1 MRTAGHVSLTTDNIS
16 DMARAFFK
24 ESGISASHPTTER
37 LVATFLWVLRVG
49 YEDGHRAA
57 LESVEAKLKA
67 IAAAREPLKLP
78 AHDLI
83 DAASVVRLLKVGG
96 R

>member
-1 MRTAGHVSLTTDNIS
+1 MMTLTS
-16 DMARAFFK
+16 DHLSDLARAFFK
-24 ESGISASHPTTER
+24 DIGFTQASRTTTGK
-37 LVATFLWVLRVG
+37 LVELLRWAMRVG
-49 YEDGHRAA
+49 YEDGHKAA
-57 LESVEAKLKA
+57 LESVEEKLRA

-78 AHDLI
+78 AADLI